1 MAQRIE
7 TGDATETA
15 STGATTCASPLWAL
29 ANQARETIAIEPGH
43 SAMPCGRKRLREMK
57 LYFHLTPIDARLYP
71 MNLDKSIPFP
81 VAEALPKLG
90 ATIRTAR
97 IRRRR
102 KAADFARRLDVSL
115 PTLRKLEAGDPG
127 VSLGKFVTALWLLD
141 LLPAVLHALDPA
153 ADEVGLTLDLARM
166 PKRVRRSAEVD
177 LADL

>member
-1 MAQRIE
+1 M
-7 TGDATETA
+7 
-15 STGATTCASPLWAL
+15 SPDR
-29 ANQARETIAIEPGH
+29 N
-43 SAMPCGRKRLREMK
+43 M
-57 LYFHLTPIDARLYP
+57 
-71 MNLDKSIPFP
+71 PFP
-81 VAEALPKLG
+81 AAEALPKLG
-90 ATIRTAR
+90 AAIRTAR

-141 LLPAVLHALDPA
+141 LLPATLHALDPA

-166 PKRVRRSAEVD
+166 PKRIRRSAEVD